1 MRISQFFK
9 NLPCKNKKIES
20 KRVKNKQF
28 MSNLRNLFQNVE
40 KAKIDYYWQL
50 IRAVVTGPERERV
63 AFLDKVKKT
72 EPE

>member
-1 MRISQFFK
+1 
-9 NLPCKNKKIES
+9 
-20 KRVKNKQF
+20 

-50 IRAVVTGPERERV
+50 IREVVTGPERERV

-72 EPE
+72 EPECDEDDMDESIILNHFYQLEEQVEE